1 MEQEICVISFSGGQD
16 STTLAV
22 WAKKRFKKVYL
33 VGFDYAQ
40 KHSVELECAQKIA
53 SLLQLPYEIILLD
66 FLENITHSALF
77 KNSNDLIGQPY
88 EKESVQNK
96 DLPNSFVPNRNA
108 IFITLLH
115 SYAQKLGAS
124 NIALGV
130 SQADF
135 SGYPDCKEDFIKS
148 IEHALNLGSNTAIK
162 IVTPLMFLNKA
173 QEFQMAKDLGVL
185 DLVIKETHTC
195 YQGER
200 KILHA
205 YGYGCNKCP
214 ACQLRKKG
222 YEEFQNK
229 VLF

>member
-1 MEQEICVISFSGGQD
+1 MKSEMCVFWFVGGKE
-16 STTLAV
+16 STELAV
-22 WAKKRFKKVYL
+22 WAEKRFKKVCL

-53 SLLQLPYEIILLD
+53 SLLQLPYEIISLD

-77 KNSNDLIGQPY
+77 KNSNDLMGH
-88 EKESVQNK
+88 SHAQNK

-162 IVTPLMFLNKA
+162 ILTPLMFLNKA
-173 QEFQMAKDLGVL
+173 QEFHMAKDLGVL

-205 YGYGCNKCP
+205 YGYGCDKCP

-222 YEEFQNK
+222 FEEFQAK
-229 VLF
+229 ALFQ

>member
-1 MEQEICVISFSGGQD
+1 MLMEQEICVISFSGGQD

-22 WAKKRFKKVYL
+22 WAKKRFKKVCL

-53 SLLQLPYEIILLD
+53 SLLQLPYEIISLD

-77 KNSNDLIGQPY
+77 KNSNDLMGH
-88 EKESVQNK
+88 SHAQNK

-115 SYAQKLGAS
+115 SYAQKIGAS

-148 IEHALNLGSNTAIK
+148 IEYALNLGSNTAIK
-162 IVTPLMFLNKA
+162 ILTPLMFLNKA
-173 QEFQMAKDLGVL
+173 QEFQMAKDLGAL

-205 YGYGCNKCP
+205 YGYGCDECP

-222 YEEFQNK
+222 YEEFQTNK
-229 VLF
+229 K

>member
-1 MEQEICVISFSGGQD
+1 MEQEICVIGFSGGQD

-22 WAKKRFKKVYL
+22 WAKKRFKKVCL

-53 SLLQLPYEIILLD
+53 SLLQLPYEIIPLG

-77 KNSNDLIGQPY
+77 KNSNDLMGH
-88 EKESVQNK
+88 SHAQNK

-115 SYAQKLGAS
+115 SYAQKIGAS

-162 IVTPLMFLNKA
+162 ILTPLMFLNKA
-173 QEFQMAKDLGVL
+173 QEFQMAKDLGAL
-185 DLVIKETHTC
+185 DLIIKETHTC

-205 YGYGCNKCP
+205 YGYGCDKCP

-222 YEEFQNK
+222 FEEFQAK
-229 VLF
+229 ALFQ